1 MQTFTQIFVMTRGGP
16 IDKTTTVLFYVY
28 EAAFQFYEM
37 GYASTIAFALFLML
51 LVFTALQLRLYRRQ
65 TA

>member
-1 MQTFTQIFVMTRGGP
+1 MTRGGP
-16 IDKTTTVLFYVY
+16 IDRTTTVLFYVY
-28 EAAFQFYEM
+28 ETAFGFYEM

-51 LVFTALQLRLYRRQ
+51 LVFTALQLRMYRRQ

>member
-1 MQTFTQIFVMTRGGP
+1 
-16 IDKTTTVLFYVY
+16 
-28 EAAFQFYEM
+28 M

-51 LVFTALQLRLYRRQ
+51 LVFTGLQLRMSRRQ